1 MQTVRVAD
9 VGTVVSRAV
18 VHLPVPG
25 MDLDV
30 PFAWAWIRLDG
41 ADVPFA
47 HLVGE
52 VEPDAV
58 HAGQRVEAVW
68 VATPDRP
75 QSWEAIRWFR
85 PIDAS
90 S

>member
-1 MQTVRVAD
+1 MDAVPVAD

-18 VHLPVPG
+18 VYLPVPG
-25 MDLDV
+25 MDLDL

-47 HLVGE
+47 HLVSE

-68 VATPDRP
+68 VAPGERP
-75 QSWEAIRWFR
+75 TSWEAIRWFR
-85 PIDAS
+85 PIAAPS
-90 S
+90 